1 MAFKHCHLVSSAV
14 QLHGGGKPGRA
25 AADNGHFFS
34 CADFG
39 RVRTDQSGVPGVFNN
54 GTLVGFRRHRIS
66 VEVAGAGSLA
76 QCRAYSGSKLRKTV
90 GFFQAIVRL
99 LPVSMIHQIVPL
111 RHQIIQGAAGSHA
124 GNHASGLAERHAAC
138 HTAGSLELLF
148 FWRKA
153 AVKFVKVPDAL
164 QRRNAGPVHTLIF

>member
-14 QLHGGGKPGRA
+14 QLHGGCKPGRT
-25 AADNGHFFS
+25 AADNGYFFS
-34 CADFG
+34 STDFR

-54 GTLVGFRRHRIS
+54 GTLVGLCRHRIS
-66 VEVAGAGSLA
+66 VEIAGAGSLA
-76 QCRAYSGSKLRKTV
+76 QRRAYPGGKLRKTV
-90 GFFQAIVRL
+90 GFRQAIIRL
-99 LPVSMIHQIVPL
+99 FPVSMIHQIVPL
-111 RHQIIQGAAGSHA
+111 RHQIIQRAAGSHA

-148 FWRKA
+148 FWSKA
-153 AVKFVKVPDAL
+153 AVKFMKVLDTF